1 MFPLRFRINT
11 HFSSWARFLCICI
24 KKEENSAL
32 RIVIHLSVSSEALE
46 SWLGNCHLTHLSA
59 QSPRPRRV
67 SVIEQSADTWRPVKC
82 YIIQSVSCNL
92 FFYFLNQRATWLKFL
107 GRDKQAIFQTN
118 YRASLPNNSIKRVR
132 GKNGK
137 SNEGETLLGPDPGP
151 WRYWETPHAHITMT
165 DLSETPEAD
174 MGRIDGLPKRKTVI
188 TISHFINL
196 ELCFQGITRRGD
208 YLTEKRHMAHSWP
221 DWHWDA
227 YDAGLHIYLQNTM

>member
-11 HFSSWARFLCICI
+11 HFSSWTRFLCICI

-59 QSPRPRRV
+59 QSPRPHRV
-67 SVIEQSADTWRPVKC
+67 SIIEVSDDTWWPVKC
-82 YIIQSVSCNL
+82 YMIQSVSCNL
-92 FFYFLNQRATWLKFL
+92 LFYFLNQRATWLKFL
-107 GRDKQAIFQTN
+107 GRDKQAIFQMN
-118 YRASLPNNSIKRVR
+118 DRASLPNNSIKRVR
-132 GKNGK
+132 GTNGK
-137 SNEGETLLGPDPGP
+137 GNEHETLLGPDPVLEGTEKP
-151 WRYWETPHAHITMT
+151 SRTHHHHWPVRNTR
-165 DLSETPEAD
+165 AD
-174 MGRIDGLPKRKTVI
+174 MSRTDGLPERKTVI

-208 YLTEKRHMAHSWP
+208 YLTEKMHMAHSWP

-227 YDAGLHIYLQNTM
+227 YDTGLHIYLQNTM